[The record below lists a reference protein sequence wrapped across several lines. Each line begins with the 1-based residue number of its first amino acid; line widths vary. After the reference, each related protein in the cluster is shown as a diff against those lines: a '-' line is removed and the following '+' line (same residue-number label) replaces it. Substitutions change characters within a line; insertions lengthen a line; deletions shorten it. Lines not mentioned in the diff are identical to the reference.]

1 MRDILK
7 KSRLA
12 TQQNRKKYRTMLA
25 KTDTSFVKDA
35 LFISYTGLND
45 FSRCPRA
52 YYLKNVYRDPKT
64 GYKLQ
69 IASPYLTLG
78 GVVHDS
84 LKWFLDM
91 NRQVTKDQLISKFR
105 NLWLKYRG
113 KRGGFIDISQEAEFG
128 KRGLSMLEHF
138 YQNAQVL
145 EPNLEVDS
153 FLKYRLSPRIFLN
166 GKLDFLGELPDS
178 SLHVLDFKTGI
189 KDEEDPLQLY
199 IYAILAESNY
209 QKPVTKISYW
219 YIDRD
224 TTPKEA
230 VLDPLD
236 ERLDWI
242 TKKAQEIEKMIQE
255 GNWICIK
262 DPELC
267 RDCQD
272 YQNIIEGK
280 GEFLFSDDS
289 FKKQV
294 YFLDKSA

>member
-1 MRDILK
+1 MIP
-7 KSRLA
+7 
-12 TQQNRKKYRTMLA
+12 

-35 LFISYTGLND
+35 LFVSYTGLND
-45 FSRCPRA
+45 FSRCPRS

-64 GYKLQ
+64 NYKLQ
-69 IASPYLTLG
+69 IANPYLTLG

-91 NRQVTKDQLISKFR
+91 NRQVTKDQLLAKYR

-113 KRGGFIDISQEAEFG
+113 KRGGFSDNSQEAEFG
-128 KRGLSMLEHF
+128 KRGLAMLGNFIDH
-138 YQNAQVL
+138 AKVL
-145 EPNLEVDS
+145 EPNLEVDN
-153 FLKYRLSPRIFLN
+153 FLKYRLAEKIFLN
-166 GKLDFLGELPDS
+166 GKLDFLGELPDK
-178 SLHVLDFKTGI
+178 SLHILDFKTGS

-209 QKPVTKISYW
+209 QKPVTRISYW

-224 TTPKEA
+224 AAPKEA

-242 TKKAQEIEKMIQE
+242 TKKSKEIEEMVEE
-255 GNWICIK
+255 GNWVCIK

-267 RDCQD
+267 RDCQQ
-272 YQNIIEGK
+272 YQDIIAGK

-294 YFLDKSA
+294 YYLDRNT

>member
-1 MRDILK
+1 MIP
-7 KSRLA
+7 
-12 TQQNRKKYRTMLA
+12 

-35 LFISYTGLND
+35 LFVSYTGLND
-45 FSRCPRA
+45 FSRCPRS

-64 GYKLQ
+64 NYKLQ
-69 IASPYLTLG
+69 IANPYLTLG

-91 NRQVTKDQLISKFR
+91 NRQVTKDQLLAKYR

-113 KRGGFIDISQEAEFG
+113 KRGGFSDNSQEAEFG
-128 KRGLSMLEHF
+128 KRGLAMLGNFIDH
-138 YQNAQVL
+138 AKVL
-145 EPNLEVDS
+145 EPNLEVDN
-153 FLKYRLSPRIFLN
+153 FLKYRLAEKIFLN
-166 GKLDFLGELPDS
+166 GKLDFLGELPDK
-178 SLHVLDFKTGI
+178 SLHILDFKTGS

-209 QKPVTKISYW
+209 QKPVTRISYW

-224 TTPKEA
+224 AAPKEA

-242 TKKAQEIEKMIQE
+242 TKKSKEIEEMVEE
-255 GNWICIK
+255 GNWVCIK
-262 DPELC
+262 DPKLC
-267 RDCQD
+267 RDCQQ
-272 YQNIIEGK
+272 YQDIIAGK

-294 YFLDKSA
+294 YYLDRNT

>member
-1 MRDILK
+1 MIP
-7 KSRLA
+7 
-12 TQQNRKKYRTMLA
+12 

-35 LFISYTGLND
+35 LFVSYTGLND
-45 FSRCPRA
+45 FSRCPRS

-64 GYKLQ
+64 NYKLQ
-69 IASPYLTLG
+69 IANPYLTLG

-91 NRQVTKDQLISKFR
+91 NRQVTKDQLLAKYR

-113 KRGGFIDISQEAEFG
+113 KRGGFSDNSQEAEFG
-128 KRGLSMLEHF
+128 KRGLAMLGNFIDH
-138 YQNAQVL
+138 AKVL
-145 EPNLEVDS
+145 EPNLEVDN
-153 FLKYRLSPRIFLN
+153 FLKYRLAEKIFLN
-166 GKLDFLGELPDS
+166 GKLDFLGELPDK
-178 SLHVLDFKTGI
+178 SLHILDFKTGS

-209 QKPVTKISYW
+209 QKPVTRISYW

-224 TTPKEA
+224 AAPKEA

-242 TKKAQEIEKMIQE
+242 TKKSKEIEEMVEE
-255 GNWICIK
+255 GNWVCIK

-267 RDCQD
+267 RDCQQ
-272 YQNIIEGK
+272 YQDIIAGK

-294 YFLDKSA
+294 YYLSKD

>member
-1 MRDILK
+1 MIP
-7 KSRLA
+7 
-12 TQQNRKKYRTMLA
+12 

-35 LFISYTGLND
+35 LFVSYTGLND
-45 FSRCPRA
+45 FSRCPRS

-64 GYKLQ
+64 NYKLQ
-69 IASPYLTLG
+69 IANPYLTLG

-91 NRQVTKDQLISKFR
+91 NRQVTKDQLLAKYR

-113 KRGGFIDISQEAEFG
+113 KRGGFSDNSQEAEFG
-128 KRGLSMLEHF
+128 KRGLAMLGNFIDH
-138 YQNAQVL
+138 AKVL
-145 EPNLEVDS
+145 EPNLEVDN
-153 FLKYRLSPRIFLN
+153 FLKYRLAEKIFLN
-166 GKLDFLGELPDS
+166 GKLDFLGELPDK
-178 SLHVLDFKTGI
+178 SLHILDFKTGS

-209 QKPVTKISYW
+209 QKPVTRISYW

-224 TTPKEA
+224 AAPKEA

-242 TKKAQEIEKMIQE
+242 TKKSKEIEEMVEE
-255 GNWICIK
+255 GNWVCIK

-267 RDCQD
+267 RDCQQ
-272 YQNIIEGK
+272 YQDIIAGK

-294 YFLDKSA
+294 YYLSKA

>member
-1 MRDILK
+1 MIP
-7 KSRLA
+7 
-12 TQQNRKKYRTMLA
+12 

-35 LFISYTGLND
+35 LFVSYTGLND
-45 FSRCPRA
+45 FSRCPRS

-64 GYKLQ
+64 NYKLQ
-69 IASPYLTLG
+69 IANPYLTLG

-91 NRQVTKDQLISKFR
+91 NRQVTKDQLLAKYR

-113 KRGGFIDISQEAEFG
+113 KRGGFSDNSQEAEFG
-128 KRGLSMLEHF
+128 KRGLAMLGNFIDH
-138 YQNAQVL
+138 AKVL
-145 EPNLEVDS
+145 EPNLEVDN
-153 FLKYRLSPRIFLN
+153 FLKYRLAEKIFLN
-166 GKLDFLGELPDS
+166 GKLDFLGELPDK
-178 SLHVLDFKTGI
+178 SLHILDFKTGS

-209 QKPVTKISYW
+209 QKPVTRISYW

-224 TTPKEA
+224 AAPKEA

-242 TKKAQEIEKMIQE
+242 TKKSKEIEEMVEE
-255 GNWICIK
+255 GNWVCIK
-262 DPELC
+262 DPKLC
-267 RDCQD
+267 RDCQQ
-272 YQNIIEGK
+272 YQDIIAGK

-294 YFLDKSA
+294 YYLSKD